1 MYEVYIQAD
10 QKHKT
15 TLGEISS
22 GTRSGMMANK
32 FATLRKQVCVSTF
45 IWDFWYSDVDWKK
58 PK

>member
-1 MYEVYIQAD
+1 MYEVYKQVD

-22 GTRSGMMANK
+22 GMRSGMMANK
-32 FATLRKQVCVSTF
+32 FATLRKQVCMSTF